1 MRAGSQGEQKV
12 DLNYESFDFE
22 FVSNEYLPIFER
34 WTKGEEREYI
44 GIYIMN
50 NKRNEIVGS

>member
-1 MRAGSQGEQKV
+1 VINRVRTGSQGEQKV

-44 GIYIMN
+44 GIIERII
-50 NKRNEIVGS
+50 KT